1 MLLLVLFLSLL
12 NYIGSIVPTLDYAE
26 MKTKQNMT
34 FNKQILFA
42 LSIALMA
49 MVSCST
55 VKDIAYFQNKVV
67 NEPEAIDKHAG
78 IVIQAKDMLSIV
90 VSSRNP
96 ELVAMFNLPVVS
108 YQAGSEVVNTGYNQR
123 LMGYVVDNDGFIDF
137 PVLGPIKVAGL
148 TRWELSELI
157 KNKLLNDGL
166 LTDAV
171 VTVEFMNFKVS
182 VIGEVNAP
190 GTYSL
195 QNDKVTIL
203 QAISL
208 ARDLTIFGQR
218 ENVCVIR
225 EREGERIIYE
235 INLCD
240 VSMFNS
246 PAYYLQQNDV
256 VYVQPSE
263 VKARQSTTDDKAL
276 RMTSI
281 FVSGGSL
288 LVSVAA
294 LIVNLLNV
302 GN

>member
-1 MLLLVLFLSLL
+1 MIFAKHSFYAFLIAFFVL
-12 NYIGSIVPTLDYAE
+12 T
-26 MKTKQNMT
+26 
-34 FNKQILFA
+34 
-42 LSIALMA
+42 
-49 MVSCST
+49 SCGT

-67 NEPEAIDKHAG
+67 DQPEAIDKHAG
-78 IVIQAKDMLSIV
+78 IVIQAKDMLSVV

-108 YQAGSEVVNTGYNQR
+108 YQAGSEVVTNGYSQR
-123 LMGYVVDNDGFIDF
+123 LMGYVVDNDGYIDF

-157 KNKLLNDGL
+157 KKKLLKDGL

-171 VTVEFMNFKVS
+171 VTVEFMNFKIS

-190 GTYSL
+190 GTYTIEG
-195 QNDKVTIL
+195 DKVTIL

-208 ARDLTIFGQR
+208 ARDLTIFGLR
-218 ENVCVIR
+218 ENVSVIR
-225 EREGERIIYE
+225 ERDGERIIYE
-235 INLCD
+235 MNLCD
-240 VSMFNS
+240 VSLFKS

-263 VKARQSTTDDKAL
+263 IKARQSTTDDKAL

-288 LVSVAA
+288 LVSLAA
-294 LIVNLLNV
+294 LIVNLINF
-302 GN
+302 

>member
-1 MLLLVLFLSLL
+1 MRSNSSLRQMLACAILGILMLS
-12 NYIGSIVPTLDYAE
+12 
-26 MKTKQNMT
+26 
-34 FNKQILFA
+34 
-42 LSIALMA
+42 
-49 MVSCST
+49 SCGT
-55 VKDIAYFQNKVV
+55 AKDIAYFQNKII

-78 IVIQAKDMLSIV
+78 IVIQPKDMLSII

-96 ELVAMFNLPVVS
+96 ELVVMFNLPIVS
-108 YQAGSEVVNTGYNQR
+108 YQAGSETVSGSGSQR
-123 LMGYVVDNDGFIDF
+123 LIGYVVDNDGQIDF

-148 TRWELSELI
+148 TRWELAEFI
-157 KNKLLNDGL
+157 KNKLVNEGL

-182 VIGEVNAP
+182 VIGEVNSP
-190 GTYSL
+190 GTFTI
-195 QNDKVTIL
+195 QGDKVTVL

-208 ARDLTIFGQR
+208 ARDLTIFGER
-218 ENVCVIR
+218 ENVTVIR
-225 EREGERIIYE
+225 ERDGERTMYE

-240 VSMFNS
+240 VSMFTS

-288 LVSVAA
+288 LVSIAS
-294 LIVNLLNV
+294 LIIGIIGMN
-302 GN
+302 

>member
-1 MLLLVLFLSLL
+1 
-12 NYIGSIVPTLDYAE
+12 
-26 MKTKQNMT
+26 MT
-34 FNKQILFA
+34 SNKNILFA
-42 LSIALMA
+42 LFLALMA

-123 LMGYVVDNDGFIDF
+123 LMGYVVDNDGYIDF

-225 EREGERIIYE
+225 EREGERVIYE

>member
-1 MLLLVLFLSLL
+1 MNFKVKNLLA
-12 NYIGSIVPTLDYAE
+12 IG
-26 MKTKQNMT
+26 
-34 FNKQILFA
+34 
-42 LSIALMA
+42 IALLTFA
-49 MVSCST
+49 SCGS

-67 NEPEAIDKHAG
+67 NDPEAIDKHAG
-78 IVIQAKDMLSIV
+78 IVIQPKDMLSIV

-108 YQAGSEVVNTGYNQR
+108 YQAGSEIVSGGSQQR
-123 LMGYVVDNDGFIDF
+123 LMGYVVDNDGKIDF
-137 PVLGPIKVAGL
+137 PVLGPINVSGL

-157 KNKLLNDGL
+157 KERLLKDGL

-182 VIGEVNAP
+182 VIGEVNNP
-190 GTYSL
+190 GTFSIEG
-195 QNDKVTIL
+195 DKVTVL

-208 ARDLTIFGQR
+208 ARDLTIFGER
-218 ENVCVIR
+218 ENVTVIR
-225 EREGERIIYE
+225 ERNGERTMYE

-240 VSMFNS
+240 VSMFQS

-256 VYVQPSE
+256 VYVQPSK

-288 LVSVAA
+288 LVSLAT
-294 LIVNLLNV
+294 LIISLVN
-302 GN
+302 